1 MSTFFTVSYVV
12 LWVFV
17 IGQSLILVGLVRM
30 VYQLQQ
36 SGVGNESASAMAG
49 KEAPPFDAIDL
60 AGRPVH
66 STSFAGHLTAL
77 LFVSTTCPA
86 CVTTLAETNALRNK
100 TNGNVVVIC
109 KAGHD
114 DCRRFAQAH
123 HLDLPVIADEDDQ
136 ISKLYDV
143 SSVPT
148 AVLINAHG
156 RIQSYGYPMREE
168 MEQAFEQESQTI
180 ALEAA

>member
-1 MSTFFTVSYVV
+1 MSAFFPISYVV

-17 IGQSLILVGLVRM
+17 IAQSLILVGLVRI

-36 SGVGNESASAMAG
+36 NGVGNGSADDMAG
-49 KEAPPFDAIDL
+49 KEAPPFETVDL
-60 AGRPVH
+60 AGRVVQ
-66 STSFAGHLTAL
+66 STNFAGHLTAL
-77 LFVSTTCPA
+77 LFVSTTCSS

-100 TNGNVVVIC
+100 TKGNVIVIC

-114 DCRRFAQAH
+114 DCVRFAKAH
-123 HLDLPVIADEDDQ
+123 SLDLPVIADADDQ

-148 AVLINAHG
+148 AVLINARG
-156 RIQSYGYPMREE
+156 RIQSYGYPLREE
-168 MEQAFEQESQTI
+168 MEQAFDQESQTI
-180 ALEAA
+180 ALDAA